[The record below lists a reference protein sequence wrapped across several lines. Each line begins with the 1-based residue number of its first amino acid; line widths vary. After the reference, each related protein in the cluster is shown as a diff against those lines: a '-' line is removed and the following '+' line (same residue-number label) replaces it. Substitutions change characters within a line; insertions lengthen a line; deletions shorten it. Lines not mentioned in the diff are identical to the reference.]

1 MRNSDILFIC
11 LCQTQSKDNYF
22 GHYFVLF
29 YLFVQFQ
36 ILYISFQQI
45 KYMYTQLLVNQY
57 HDMNDLPLQNKE
69 QASRSIVLHNMSEDR
84 QKVFQQVSLPH
95 YPDLDASIDL
105 NSLHSSPVKSN
116 LMVSEDDLHPPGFIF
131 DVIGLILVIS
141 Y

>member
-1 MRNSDILFIC
+1 MRNFDILFIF

-45 KYMYTQLLVNQY
+45 KYTQLLENQY

-69 QASRSIVLHNMSEDR
+69 QASRSIFWHNISEDR

-95 YPDLDASIDL
+95 HPDLDASIDL

-116 LMVSEDDLHPPGFIF
+116 LMVSEDDIHPPGSIF

>member
-1 MRNSDILFIC
+1 MRNFDILFIF

-29 YLFVQFQ
+29 SLFVQFL

-45 KYMYTQLLVNQY
+45 KYTQLLVNQY

-69 QASRSIVLHNMSEDR
+69 QASRLIFLHNMSEDR

-95 YPDLDASIDL
+95 HPDLDASIDL
-105 NSLHSSPVKSN
+105 NSLHSSPVKSS
-116 LMVSEDDLHPPGFIF
+116 LMVSEDDIHPPGSIF

>member
-29 YLFVQFQ
+29 YLFVQFL

-45 KYMYTQLLVNQY
+45 KYTQLLENQY
-57 HDMNDLPLQNKE
+57 HDMNDLTLQNKE
-69 QASRSIVLHNMSEDR
+69 QASRSIFLHNMSEDR
-84 QKVFQQVSLPH
+84 QKVFHHSKSPSPH
-95 YPDLDASIDL
+95 HPDLDASIDL

-116 LMVSEDDLHPPGFIF
+116 LMVSEDDIHLPGSIF
-131 DVIGLILVIS
+131 DVIGLILVIP